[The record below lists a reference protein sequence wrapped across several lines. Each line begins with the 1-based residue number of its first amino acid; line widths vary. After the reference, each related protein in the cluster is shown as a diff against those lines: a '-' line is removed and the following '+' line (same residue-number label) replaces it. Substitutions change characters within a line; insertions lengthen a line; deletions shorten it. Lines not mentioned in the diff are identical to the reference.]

1 MAQKNYFFYS
11 KVAEKC
17 KENNWNFIDSG
28 IAFQQL
34 HIQAIYPGHSEL
46 FDTIIDYEDTSD
58 EAPECV
64 IKQFPTH
71 IGKKIKKNSRP
82 KKLVKSNKSIS
93 QNIFLTKFHF

>member
-1 MAQKNYFFYS
+1 MAQKKTLFFYS

-71 IGKKIKKNSRP
+71 IGIRNMSLKIRTAS
-82 KKLVKSNKSIS
+82 LVYLFFNFS
-93 QNIFLTKFHF
+93 

>member
-1 MAQKNYFFYS
+1 MEYKDRIIDKKIFWHKKITFFYS

-71 IGKKIKKNSRP
+71 VGKEHSYKYRINS
-82 KKLVKSNKSIS
+82 LDFI
-93 QNIFLTKFHF
+93 